1 MEKLFV
7 NIFHMSSS
15 ASYLILAVLLVR
27 FLLRKAPKKM
37 RSFLWLL
44 VGIRLIVPFSV
55 ESVFSLIPD
64 APIAEEY
71 LYQTIQSDNSVTMPA
86 KQAVDQSMPNE
97 NISFEEKNVPKS
109 WTAVEICTRIWFMG
123 MVLMAGYLLF
133 SWLRLRSRVKMSVP
147 LEIALEDKN
156 KIKIYQSDTLDS
168 PFLFGVVQPRI
179 YIPSGISDNELP
191 YVIRHEMA
199 HRKRKD
205 YLIKPIGFLLLAVY
219 WFNPFVWAAYIM
231 LCKDIELICDEC
243 VIQELGVAHK
253 KAYSQALLNSA
264 VSRRVIAACPVA
276 FGEVSVKERVKNVLH
291 YKKPAFWILVAA
303 VLACIVIPVCFMTQ
317 KKSEDAEFAS
327 AVITTEGDYSL
338 FLPQEEQ
345 QEYKVFPSLT
355 LSINGKFTFSYDNLS
370 SYLSY
375 GDYEIEDNRLTAV
388 TEDQQYHYQFL
399 VTDYGA
405 LLFDAKNSSDVSRL
419 DPERSINA
427 PVVDGSVFVKSDAL
441 SFLYEADTLI
451 DKVANDMQGDTMTDA
466 KFQKNITDINAMQKQ
481 IEAEK
486 SVLQKQLERLNSQVS
501 SKEKITLQ
509 QNWEATIKRLE
520 TSEKSLS
527 ELELRMS
534 EWKSAHTAKEAITE
548 WAQAFCNRD
557 ARTIIK
563 LASADVQ
570 AYLLGKEL
578 LSQSFDGEKDTA
590 SFGWSSPWPW
600 GETAHNYQIV
610 SLTEHSAE
618 ILYYAWVSDPHVTV
632 WREILTYTMDENTC
646 IITSETLQFM
656 EGICIAEE
664 YNHAY
669 PNGITGTMM
678 DYLLNGAGEALNRNA
693 KENPTSDWYKKL
705 FEPDSAAIYLLNL
718 LNNPNKVGT
727 RVAKSDTDA
736 ARCTVTF
743 DFYEDGSS
751 VSVQMIQPYG
761 TDGIWIPCT
770 ENSNASD
777 TSFNTN
783 SDTASIASY
792 RITSQNVRE
801 VMQED
806 ARQLEAIFPNHH
818 EFAFNADFPQ
828 KVDLDGDGIEEQI
841 EFIDLKYNGGDGG
854 YALRVTDTKT
864 GEQIP
869 LPDGYTEESGF
880 PVFGTYMES
889 DSEEAQLLIQLG
901 EEKRCQTVA
910 VIMKDPLW
918 WIYDQNLAELKNA
931 VQNRTLGEKIV
942 ADAISGC
949 NVITFQNEATPVV
962 FLKTYVSGLLGH
974 ADTLG
979 YVITELRLQK
989 DHTWSSKHYF
999 LLDSCGKIMLPLQ
1012 ETGVAAERN
1021 GVITLPFDRNSSVE
1035 YIPIKPT
1042 PAMTEERNFTE

>member
-15 ASYLILAVLLVR
+15 ASYLILVVLLVR

-44 VGIRLIVPFSV
+44 VGIRLVVPFSV
-55 ESVFSLIPD
+55 ESIFSLVPD
-64 APIAEEY
+64 TPKAEEY
-71 LYQTIQSDNSVTMPA
+71 LYQSIQSDSNVTLPH
-86 KQAVDQSMPNE
+86 KQAVDQSISNE
-97 NISFEEKNVPKS
+97 NTFFEEKNIPKS
-109 WTAVEICTRIWFMG
+109 WTAVEICTQIWLIG
-123 MVLMAGYLLF
+123 MVLMLSYLLF
-133 SWLRLRSRVKMSVP
+133 SWLRLRNRVKMSVP
-147 LEIALEDKN
+147 LEIVLDNEN
-156 KIKIYQSDTLDS
+156 KIKVYQSDTLDS
-168 PFLFGVVQPRI
+168 PFLFGVVCPRI
-179 YIPSGISDNELP
+179 YIPSSISNKELL

-199 HRKRKD
+199 HKKRKD
-205 YLIKPIGFLLLAVY
+205 YLIKPVGFLLLSVY
-219 WFNPFVWAAYIM
+219 WFNPFVWAGYFM
-231 LCKDIELICDEC
+231 LCRDIELICDEC
-243 VIQELGVAHK
+243 VIQELGVEHK

-264 VSRRVIAACPVA
+264 VNRRVIAACPVA
-276 FGEVSVKERVKNVLH
+276 FGEVSVKERVKNVLN
-291 YKKPAFWILVAA
+291 YKKPAFWVLVAA
-303 VLACIVIPVCFMTQ
+303 ALVCIIVPVCFMTQ

-355 LSINGKFTFSYDNLS
+355 LSTNGKFTFSYDILS
-370 SYLSY
+370 SYFSY

-441 SFLYEADTLI
+441 SFLYEADTLM
-451 DKVANDMQGDTMTDA
+451 DNVANDMQGDTMTDA
-466 KFQKNITDINAMQKQ
+466 KFQKNITDINAMQKR
-481 IEAEK
+481 IGAEK
-486 SVLQKQLERLNSQVS
+486 NVLQKQLEKLNSQAF
-501 SKEKITLQ
+501 SKEEIALRQ
-509 QNWEATIKRLE
+509 DWEATIQHLE
-520 TSEKSLS
+520 IFTETLA

-534 EWKSAHTAKEAITE
+534 EWKSAHAAKEAIE
-548 WAQAFCNRD
+548 QWAQAFCNRD
-557 ARTIIK
+557 AKTILK
-563 LASADVQ
+563 LASTEVQ
-570 AYLLGKEL
+570 EYFVGREL

-600 GETAHNYQIV
+600 GDKENYQII
-610 SLTEHSAE
+610 SLTERSAE

-632 WREILTYTMDENTC
+632 WREILTYKMEGNTC

-664 YNHAY
+664 YNYAY
-669 PNGITGTMM
+669 PKGITGTMM
-678 DYLLNGAGEALNRNA
+678 DYLWNGAGEDLNRNA

-705 FEPDSAAIYLLNL
+705 FEPDSAAIFLLNL

-727 RVAKSDTDA
+727 RVTKSDTDA
-736 ARCTVTF
+736 AHCTVTF
-743 DFYEDGSS
+743 DFYENGSS

-770 ENSNASD
+770 ENAKDSD
-777 TSFNTN
+777 IDFNTN
-783 SDTASIASY
+783 FDTASIAPY
-792 RITSQNVRE
+792 IITSQNVGE
-801 VMQED
+801 VARED
-806 ARQLEAIFPNHH
+806 AKQLEAIFPNHH

-828 KVDLDGDGIEEQI
+828 KIDLDGDGIEEQI

-864 GEQIP
+864 GEQIS
-869 LPDGYTEESGF
+869 LPDGYTEENGF
-880 PVFGTYMES
+880 PIFGTYMES
-889 DSEEAQLLIQLG
+889 DSEEAQLLIQFG

-918 WIYDQNLAELKNA
+918 WIYDHNLDALKNA
-931 VQNRTLGEKIV
+931 MQNRTLGEKIV

-949 NVITFQNEATPVV
+949 NVITFQNEKTPVV
-962 FLKTYVSGLLGH
+962 FLKTYVSGFLGH

-989 DHTWSSKHYF
+989 DHTWTARHYF
-999 LLDSCGKIMLPLQ
+999 LLDSCGRTILTNQ
-1012 ETGVAAERN
+1012 EVGEATEGN
-1021 GVITLPFDRNSSVE
+1021 GIITLPFDRNSSVE
-1035 YIPIKPT
+1035 YVPIKPIS
-1042 PAMTEERNFTE
+1042 AMAEESDFIQ

>member
-15 ASYLILAVLLVR
+15 ASYLILVVLLVR

-44 VGIRLIVPFSV
+44 VGIRLVVPFSV
-55 ESVFSLIPD
+55 ESIFSLVPD
-64 APIAEEY
+64 TPKAEEY
-71 LYQTIQSDNSVTMPA
+71 LYQSIQPDSNVTLPH
-86 KQAVDQSMPNE
+86 KQAVDQSILNE
-97 NISFEEKNVPKS
+97 NTFFEEKNVPKS
-109 WTAVEICTRIWFMG
+109 WTAVEICTQIWLVG
-123 MVLMAGYLLF
+123 MVLMLSYLLF
-133 SWLRLRSRVKMSVP
+133 SWLRLRNRVKMSVP
-147 LEIALEDKN
+147 LEIVLDNEN
-156 KIKIYQSDTLDS
+156 KIKVYQSDMLDS
-168 PFLFGVVQPRI
+168 PFLFGVVCPRI
-179 YIPSGISDNELP
+179 YIPSSISNKELP

-199 HRKRKD
+199 HKKRKD
-205 YLIKPIGFLLLAVY
+205 YLIKPVGFLLLSVY
-219 WFNPFVWAAYIM
+219 WFNPFVWAGYFM
-231 LCKDIELICDEC
+231 LCRDIELICDEC
-243 VIQELGVAHK
+243 VIQELGVEHK

-264 VSRRVIAACPVA
+264 VNRRVIAACPVA
-276 FGEVSVKERVKNVLH
+276 FGEVSVKERVKNVLN

-303 VLACIVIPVCFMTQ
+303 ALVCIIVPVCFMTQ

-355 LSINGKFTFSYDNLS
+355 LSTNGKFTFSYDILS
-370 SYLSY
+370 SYFSY

-441 SFLYEADTLI
+441 SFLYEADTLM
-451 DKVANDMQGDTMTDA
+451 DNVANDMQGDTMTDA
-466 KFQKNITDINAMQKQ
+466 KFQKNITDINAMQKR
-481 IEAEK
+481 IGAEK
-486 SVLQKQLERLNSQVS
+486 NVLQKQLEKLNSQAF
-501 SKEKITLQ
+501 SKEEIALRQ
-509 QNWEATIKRLE
+509 DWEATIQHLE
-520 TSEKSLS
+520 IFTETLA

-534 EWKSAHTAKEAITE
+534 EWKSAHAAKEAIE
-548 WAQAFCNRD
+548 QWAQAFCNRD
-557 ARTIIK
+557 AKTILK
-563 LASADVQ
+563 LASTEVQ
-570 AYLLGKEL
+570 EYFVGREL

-600 GETAHNYQIV
+600 GDKENYQIV
-610 SLTEHSAE
+610 SLTERSAE

-632 WREILTYTMDENTC
+632 WREILTYKMEGNTC

-664 YNHAY
+664 YNYAY
-669 PNGITGTMM
+669 PKGITGTMM
-678 DYLLNGAGEALNRNA
+678 DYLWNGAGEDLNRNA

-705 FEPDSAAIYLLNL
+705 FEPDSAAIFLLNL

-727 RVAKSDTDA
+727 RVTKSDTDA
-736 ARCTVTF
+736 AHCTVTF
-743 DFYEDGSS
+743 DFYENGSS

-770 ENSNASD
+770 ENAKDSD
-777 TSFNTN
+777 IDFNTN
-783 SDTASIASY
+783 FDTASIAPY
-792 RITSQNVRE
+792 IITSQNVGE
-801 VMQED
+801 VARED
-806 ARQLEAIFPNHH
+806 AKQLEAIFPNHH

-828 KVDLDGDGIEEQI
+828 KIDLDGDGIEEQI

-864 GEQIP
+864 GEQIS
-869 LPDGYTEESGF
+869 LPDGYTEENGF
-880 PVFGTYMES
+880 PISGTYMES

-901 EEKRCQTVA
+901 EEKKCQTVA

-918 WIYDQNLAELKNA
+918 WIYDHNLDALKNA
-931 VQNRTLGEKIV
+931 MQNRTLGEKIV

-949 NVITFQNEATPVV
+949 NVITFQNEKTPVV
-962 FLKTYVSGLLGH
+962 FLKTYVSGFLGH

-989 DHTWSSKHYF
+989 DHTWTARHYF
-999 LLDSCGKIMLPLQ
+999 LLDSCGRTILTNQ
-1012 ETGVAAERN
+1012 EVGEATEGN
-1021 GVITLPFDRNSSVE
+1021 GIITLPFDRNSSVE
-1035 YIPIKPT
+1035 YVPIKPIS
-1042 PAMTEERNFTE
+1042 AMAEESDFIQ